1 MNNIKVILIT
11 KIANFLYI
19 YDKEAEAK
27 NKGKN
32 KEDQVQLFNIE
43 APA

>member
-1 MNNIKVILIT
+1 MNNIKVIMIT

-27 NKGKN
+27 NKVKN
-32 KEDQVQLFNIE
+32 KDQVQLFNIE